1 MRCFNSHVTP
11 AVLGLAVAAGI
22 SSPALAQGGSTNEY
36 LISWCV
42 TTWTSRTNG
51 VDLQAQID
59 LSGTT
64 IRRNAVIL
72 YENAFGK
79 FPYGGPHLSEN
90 PQWMREHI
98 AKVATDLNTL
108 IPDPN
113 FDGYA
118 VIDYETWFPDW
129 SRLSNTASNQGAEAR
144 DNDFKDDWEEYL
156 RIYRPQVLRG
166 LTGDAKER
174 ALAATFNAASQKL
187 YLETL
192 REGKRLRPRAK
203 WGFYGFPA
211 REYYV
216 DYAPRRDSW
225 RALNTT
231 NMAWMHDAVD
241 ALFPSLYSV
250 MITVEDRQPR
260 PNTAENTPAQNA
272 QYILENVREAVR
284 VSRGKPVLPFIHFRY
299 HPNVGPA
306 QEGHWITDLVV
317 RQQLELPKQA
327 GAKGVIIWDCIE
339 SQQHFRE
346 LRDLTLT
353 KVAPRA
359 DAIAVIPSTTNGGS
373 RNRNTGTVT
382 RLPNGRIIVSPSRI
396 ASGGN

>member
-1 MRCFNSHVTP
+1 MRLMNKVGAVS
-11 AVLGLAVAAGI
+11 VLGLSGLA
-22 SSPALAQGGSTNEY
+22 SPALAQGGQVNEY

-42 TTWTSRTNG
+42 TTWTSRTAG

-59 LSGTT
+59 LTGTT
-64 IRRNAVIL
+64 IRRDSVIL

-90 PQWMREHI
+90 PAWMREHI
-98 AKVATDLNTL
+98 AKIAVDLNRL

-113 FDGYA
+113 FNGYA

-129 SRLSNTASNQGAEAR
+129 SRLDNSTSNMGAEAR
-144 DNDFKDDWEEYL
+144 DHDFKDDWEEYL
-156 RIYRPQVLRG
+156 RIFRPQVLRG
-166 LTGDAKER
+166 LTGEAKER

-216 DYAPRRDSW
+216 DYAPRRDAW

-231 NMAWMHDAVD
+231 NMSWMHDAVD
-241 ALFPSLYSV
+241 ALFPSLYAV
-250 MITVEDRQPR
+250 AITVEDREPR
-260 PNTAENTPAQNA
+260 RGTMENTPAQNA
-272 QYILENVREAVR
+272 AYIIENVRETVR
-284 VSRGKPVLPFIHFRY
+284 ISRGKPVLPFIHFRY

-306 QEGHWITDLVV
+306 MEGKWITDLGM

-339 SQQHFRE
+339 SERHFRE
-346 LRDLTLT
+346 LRDIMLT
-353 KVAPRA
+353 KIAPRA
-359 DAIAVIPSTTNGGS
+359 DAVAVIPTNNNGGTRS
-373 RNRNTGTVT
+373 RNTSTVT
-382 RLPNGRIIVSPSRI
+382 RLPNGRVIVNPSRI
-396 ASGGN
+396 ASGGNGN